1 MDPLP
6 ENIIAVDSL
15 SAPQS
20 CSCVDAESASSNWKP
35 SLKGTESVDMPD
47 VPETQEAVVTPE
59 IEEDLNMSLQTID
72 VRVPAPG
79 EAVLR
84 ILYSGICRSD
94 ITFSVSP
101 QWPTSKHNHI
111 AGHQGI
117 GRVVSC
123 SDSSLLGRLYGV
135 RYLGSHCQSC
145 TYCLRGIPTSCPF
158 QLNVPIQISGT
169 FQHFATIPIS
179 CLVPLPKNLFDGSSS
194 IDPALY
200 TSALCS
206 GSTALVSLR
215 AARISPGDVVV
226 VVGVLGAIGHLTGML
241 AKQVQRARVIGVDL
255 AAKTRAVTQEHQDY
269 QDYCEILLGAP
280 ESYEEG
286 YTWQGFHE
294 RLLQACAQLRRGHGR
309 NGGVAR
315 AAEAVIVTS
324 SSVSSFQ
331 RLDEYVCDG
340 GTIVCAGVPKGR
352 SNMVSLPIHSVVE
365 RNLHL
370 AGNLMGGHRE
380 ALEVMQYIRS
390 GQIMPRITKLALQE
404 VPEQMQRMA
413 DNQTIGKLV
422 VYM

>member
-84 ILYSGICRSD
+84 ILYSGICRSVTPNGLHQSTT
-94 ITFSVSP
+94 IL
-101 QWPTSKHNHI
+101 
-111 AGHQGI
+111 AGHEGI

-123 SDSSLLGRLYGV
+123 SDSSLLGRLYG
-135 RYLGSHCQSC
+135 
-145 TYCLRGIPTSCPF
+145 
-158 QLNVPIQISGT
+158 LNVPIQISGT

-241 AKQVQRARVIGVDL
+241 AKQVQRARVIGVDI
-255 AAKTRAVTQEHQDY
+255 AAKTLAVTQEHQDY
-269 QDYCEILLGAP
+269 QDYCDILLGAP

-413 DNQTIGKLV
+413 NNQTIGKLV